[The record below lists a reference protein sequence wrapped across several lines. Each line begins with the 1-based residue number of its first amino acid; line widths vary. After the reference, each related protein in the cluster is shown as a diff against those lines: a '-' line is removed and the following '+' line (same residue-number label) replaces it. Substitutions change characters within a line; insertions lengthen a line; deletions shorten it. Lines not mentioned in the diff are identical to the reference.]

1 MLTNRSVNDLAQASE
16 LIDWY
21 RCRWEVELYFHTVKT
36 GCLVEQLQFETI
48 EPVERALARYL
59 MVAWRIHYL
68 MRLGRDHPGLD
79 CEIVFDTDEWKA
91 VYLLEKKKLPV
102 IPYAE

>member
-1 MLTNRSVNDLAQASE
+1 
-16 LIDWY
+16 
-21 RCRWEVELYFHTVKT
+21 
-36 GCLVEQLQFETI
+36 
-48 EPVERALARYL
+48 

-91 VYLLEKKKLPV
+91 VYLLEKKKLPA